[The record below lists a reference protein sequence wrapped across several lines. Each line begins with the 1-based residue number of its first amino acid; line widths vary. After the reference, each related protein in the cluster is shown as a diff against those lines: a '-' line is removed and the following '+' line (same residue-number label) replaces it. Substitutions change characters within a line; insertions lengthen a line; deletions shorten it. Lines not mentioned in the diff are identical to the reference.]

1 MNYIEIEIQGWRKE
15 KNSLPERVLKRLLP
29 SENPDLENLYKRA
42 SFWWLEFDDNGCP
55 QREIGFDRNRKPIVL
70 GPVGKNSGFL
80 VDSADDWRDFKEPN
94 SEAEVRFESVWCQ
107 LWPSFVG
114 LETIS

>member
-1 MNYIEIEIQGWRKE
+1 MNYIEIDIQVLRKE
-15 KNSLPERVLKRLLP
+15 GDSLLERVLKRLLP
-29 SENPDLENLYKRA
+29 SANPDLENIYKRT

-80 VDSADDWRDFKEPN
+80 VDSADDWRGFKEPN
-94 SEAEVRFESVWCQ
+94 CKAAAQFESVWCQ